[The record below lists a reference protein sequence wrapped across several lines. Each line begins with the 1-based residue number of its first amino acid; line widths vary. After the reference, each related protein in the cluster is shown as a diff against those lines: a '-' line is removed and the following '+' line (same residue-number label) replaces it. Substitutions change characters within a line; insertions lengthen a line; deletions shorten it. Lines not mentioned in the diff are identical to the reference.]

1 MQLHNLVQRKF
12 IQSYDISDYQI
23 LTDTGW
29 EDISAIHKTIPYKK
43 YKLVTEKNELICA
56 DTHIV
61 FLKNYQEIF
70 VKDLLPNTEILTKS
84 GKQKV
89 ISVICLNEQQNMY
102 DITVNSNYH
111 RFYSN
116 NILSHNST
124 SYSIFVLWYILMNQ
138 DKSVLIC
145 ANKFKTAKDI
155 LQRVKMAYQMLPS
168 WLKPGIITWNA
179 SSIEFSNGCKVTAEA
194 TSESSG
200 RRRFY

>member
-1 MQLHNLVQRKF
+1 MQLHDLVQRKF

-70 VKDLLPNTEILTKS
+70 VKDLLLNTEILTKN

-145 ANKFKTAKDI
+145 ANKYKTAKDI

>member
-1 MQLHNLVQRKF
+1 MHLHDLVQRKF
-12 IQSYDISDYQI
+12 IQSYDITDYQI

-29 EDISAIHKTIPYKK
+29 KDISAIHKTIPYIK
-43 YKLVTEKNELICA
+43 YKLITETCQLICA

-61 FLKNYQEIF
+61 FLSNYQEIF
-70 VKDLLPNTEILTKS
+70 VKNLLPNTKIFTKN
-84 GKQKV
+84 GLERV
-89 ISVICLNEQQNMY
+89 ISVECLIDQQNMY
-102 DITVNSNYH
+102 DITVNSEQH

-155 LQRVKMAYQMLPS
+155 LQRVKMAYQMLPT
-168 WLKPGIITWNA
+168 WLKPRHCYLECIINR
-179 SSIEFSNGCKVTAEA
+179 IQ
-194 TSESSG
+194 
-200 RRRFY
+200 